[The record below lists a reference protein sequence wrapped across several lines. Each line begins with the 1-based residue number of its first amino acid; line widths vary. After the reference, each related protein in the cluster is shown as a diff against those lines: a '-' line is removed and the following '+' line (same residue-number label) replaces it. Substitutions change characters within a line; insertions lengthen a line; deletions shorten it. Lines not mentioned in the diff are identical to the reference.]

1 MCAYVWHLIMHVY
14 VNMIGLHLN
23 NATLSVDKIWQGKK
37 NNKGNTWVKQL
48 GIQHIVGTSGSFFAS
63 GLKSSNSIVAS
74 DHNKVAIFRPSGLKY
89 SSSAQTSSE
98 YTYIYIHIDK
108 QYCLNRFSFSH
119 LLNWTI
125 NLLGFYL
132 AGMPRFY
139 LAIG

>member
-1 MCAYVWHLIMHVY
+1 MCAYVWHLIMYVY

-23 NATLSVDKIWQGKK
+23 NATLSVNKIWQGKK
-37 NNKGNTWVKQL
+37 KYVSKAVGNTTHSQY
-48 GIQHIVGTSGSFFAS
+48 IFQSGSFFAS

-108 QYCLNRFSFSH
+108 QYCLDRFSFSH
-119 LLNWTI
+119 RLN
-125 NLLGFYL
+125 
-132 AGMPRFY
+132 
-139 LAIG
+139 